1 MSNAQAKTEMSL
13 NTGELE
19 ALKRKTVSER
29 VKPLSIA
36 GMDVTALKAKAE
48 ELWKQIILVETSKY
62 DLDERSKR
70 QEYDLRELNER
81 QRQINQKKYAAAG
94 LEAEAAGRYPPK
106 VQIIS
111 KHERRTDRRTFADRR
126 GLFDSTNR
134 VEEQKELVKPP
145 AKKRDTWI
153 KEKKPEE
160 RQRYSYSDDLDEE
173 PNQNGTSHN
182 ENEDNTY
189 NRKSSYGG
197 GGGGGQAEVEAEEE
211 EE

>member
-1 MSNAQAKTEMSL
+1 MNISKAKNEMSL

-19 ALKRKTVSER
+19 VLKKRTVSER
-29 VKPLSIA
+29 VKPLSIS

-48 ELWKQIILVETSKY
+48 ELWKQIIQVETSKY
-62 DLDERSKR
+62 DLEERHKR

-81 QRQINQKKYAAAG
+81 QRQINTKKYAAAG
-94 LEAEAAGRYPPK
+94 LEAETGRYPPK

-111 KHERRTDRRTFADRR
+111 KHERRTDRRTFSDRR
-126 GLFDSTNR
+126 CLYDTSNR
-134 VEEQKELVKPP
+134 TEEQKELNKPA

-173 PNQNGTSHN
+173 P
-182 ENEDNTY
+182 ENTGDQDQENTF
-189 NRKSSYGG
+189 NRKSSSGG
-197 GGGGGQAEVEAEEE
+197 GGGHQEEVEAEAEEE